1 MTIPK
6 DTSATPTEA
15 QLKARESF
23 AKFGSRSENPSTHY
37 YHYLEDIYAFGAGW
51 LSIHSDGF
59 KHIPLKDIHRET
71 LNLLA
76 LYEQSPL
83 IVNAYTDEMD
93 MLSYYDVQKWISENK
108 ELVQA
113 MLDRGDA

>member
-6 DTSATPTEA
+6 AHTITYRTPSQEEQDELNKYYKDLA
-15 QLKARESF
+15 V
-23 AKFGSRSENPSTHY
+23 FGSAVVVTNEAIEHA
-37 YHYLEDIYAFGAGW
+37 LK
-51 LSIHSDGF
+51 F

-71 LNLLA
+71 LNLPA

-113 MLDRGDA
+113 MLDGGDA